1 MAFLNDTNIVV
12 LISFLIFVGVLLY
25 FKVPALVGGILDQ
38 RADKIRADIDE
49 ARKLREE
56 AQTLLASYERK
67 QKEVEA
73 QAAKIVSSAR
83 DEAQAAGEQAREDLK
98 ASVARRVQAAE
109 DQIASAEQAAV
120 AQVRDQAISVAVAA
134 ARGIIADKLSAAE
147 AGKLIDASIADV
159 GEKLH

>member
-1 MAFLNDTNIVV
+1 MAFLNDTDIVV

-25 FKVPALVGGILDQ
+25 FKVPSLIGGVLDQ

-73 QAAKIVSSAR
+73 QAAKIVASAR
-83 DEAQAAGEQAREDLK
+83 DEAQAAGEQARADLK